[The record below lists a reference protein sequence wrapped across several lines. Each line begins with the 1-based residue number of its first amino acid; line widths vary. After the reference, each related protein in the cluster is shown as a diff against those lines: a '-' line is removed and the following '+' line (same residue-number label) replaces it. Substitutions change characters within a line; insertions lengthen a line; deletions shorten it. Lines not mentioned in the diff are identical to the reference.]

1 MPENALP
8 ALRDFLVA
16 RYDELKL
23 RLARRLGN
31 AERAG
36 DALQDTWLP
45 LESRDDIDGVNDPPA
60 YLLRVAVNLAYD
72 QVAKQGRLATSDE
85 IEALL
90 DETPDPAPGPAQI
103 AQDRAELAALR
114 ALIERLPPRRR
125 QVLVMVRWQH
135 LPQREVAARLGISLR
150 TVEKELKGADGHIAA
165 RMGRAVPRP
174 AAKEPHEK

>member
-16 RYDELKL
+16 RYDELKQ

-36 DALQDTWLP
+36 DALQDTWLR
-45 LESRDDIDGVNDPPA
+45 LESRDDIDGVNDPAA

-103 AQDRAELAALR
+103 AQDRAELATLR

-150 TVEKELKGADGHIAA
+150 TVEKELKEAHDHIAA
-165 RMGRAVPRP
+165 RMGRADRAPD
-174 AAKEPHEK
+174 AKEPHEK